1 MSTASPRVNVKRADA
16 VRNVERILDAAIA
29 CLTQRPTATMADI
42 AKEAGLGRVT
52 LYGHFASRPELI
64 DAVVARV
71 IERGE
76 QTLAEVNTE
85 GDAREAL
92 ARVIESSWQLV
103 NQSRSVIDATAEELS
118 PERIRQLH
126 DSPAARVGSLIER
139 GRREGLFRT
148 DMPTSWQLAV
158 LHQVLHGA
166 AAEIAGHRLDPA
178 DAPRIII
185 TTVFTLLDAR

>member
-52 LYGHFASRPELI
+52 VYGHFASRPVLI

-76 QTLAEVNTE
+76 RTLAAVDIE
-85 GDAREAL
+85 GDARGK
-92 ARVIESSWQLV
+92 RWPV
-103 NQSRSVIDATAEELS
+103 
-118 PERIRQLH
+118 
-126 DSPAARVGSLIER
+126 
-139 GRREGLFRT
+139 
-148 DMPTSWQLAV
+148 
-158 LHQVLHGA
+158 
-166 AAEIAGHRLDPA
+166 
-178 DAPRIII
+178 
-185 TTVFTLLDAR
+185 

>member
-1 MSTASPRVNVKRADA
+1 MSTASPRANIKRADA
-16 VRNVERILDAAIA
+16 VRNVERILDAAIV
-29 CLTQRPTATMADI
+29 CLTQRHNATMADI

-52 LYGHFASRPELI
+52 LYGHFASRPVLI

-76 QTLAEVNTE
+76 QTLAAVDIE
-85 GDAREAL
+85 GDPREAL
-92 ARVIESSWQLV
+92 ARLIHSSWQLV
-103 NQSRSVIDATAEELS
+103 DQARSVIAAAAEELS

-126 DSPAARVGSLIER
+126 DSPAARVESLIER

-166 AAEIAGHRLDPA
+166 AAEIAFGRLESV
-178 DAPRIII
+178 DAPRVIT